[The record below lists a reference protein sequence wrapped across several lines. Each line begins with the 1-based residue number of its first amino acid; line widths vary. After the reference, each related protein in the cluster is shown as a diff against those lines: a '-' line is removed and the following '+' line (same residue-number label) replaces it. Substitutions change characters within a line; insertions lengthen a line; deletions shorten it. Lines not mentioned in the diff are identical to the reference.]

1 MTNTTLRA
9 YLDEL
14 KLLLEQ
20 EALEEVMGHCRHI
33 LQHFP
38 KNVETYR
45 ILGRALLEKNRH
57 QEAGDVFERVLSA
70 VPDDFVSHLGLSAV
84 SEAVGQIPRAI
95 WHLERAHEQEP
106 NNTALR
112 DELKRLYERQDGA
125 APERLQMTLGG
136 LAYTYYRSKLYEQ
149 AVTELKHALDQMPD
163 RGDLLVLL
171 ANAYWDTERPV
182 EAAETALQLL
192 GILPNSLQG
201 NRIVAAVWLKAGRP
215 SDAAPFVSRLEQ
227 LDPYLAWQ

>member
-57 QEAGDVFERVLSA
+57 PEAGDVFQRVLSA
-70 VPDDFVSHLGLSAV
+70 LPDDFVSHLGLSAFN
-84 SEAVGQIPRAI
+84 EATGQIPQAI
-95 WHLERAHEQEP
+95 WNLERAHEQEP

-112 DELKRLYERQDGA
+112 DEIKRLYER
-125 APERLQMTLGG
+125 
-136 LAYTYYRSKLYEQ
+136 
-149 AVTELKHALDQMPD
+149 
-163 RGDLLVLL
+163 
-171 ANAYWDTERPV
+171 
-182 EAAETALQLL
+182 
-192 GILPNSLQG
+192 
-201 NRIVAAVWLKAGRP
+201 
-215 SDAAPFVSRLEQ
+215 
-227 LDPYLAWQ
+227 

>member
-57 QEAGDVFERVLSA
+57 QEAGDIFQRVLSA
-70 VPDDFVSHLGLSAV
+70 VPEDFVSHLGLSAV
-84 SEAVGQIPRAI
+84 GEEAGQLPHAI
-95 WHLERAHEQEP
+95 WHLERAQEQEP
-106 NNTALR
+106 SNGALR
-112 DELKRLYERQDGA
+112 DELKRLYERQDGS
-125 APERLQMTLGG
+125 APDRLQMTFGG
-136 LAYTYYRSKLYEQ
+136 LALIE
-149 AVTELKHALDQMPD
+149 AL
-163 RGDLLVLL
+163 
-171 ANAYWDTERPV
+171 EF
-182 EAAETALQLL
+182 
-192 GILPNSLQG
+192 
-201 NRIVAAVWLKAGRP
+201 VA
-215 SDAAPFVSRLEQ
+215 
-227 LDPYLAWQ
+227 